1 MSYLEA
7 LFLGIVQGLTEFLP
21 ISSTGHLT
29 IIGKLMGL
37 ISAEN
42 PERWTSFI
50 AVIQLGTLL
59 AIIIYFWKDLW
70 NIFITFLNE
79 NLVKRKKFSEQDMN
93 SKMGWFII
101 LGSIPVA
108 IIGLGFKDA
117 IEGAFT
123 KNLYV
128 IATSLIVLGLILAF
142 AERVGKFK
150 REMKDIT
157 WKDSLIIGFAQSL
170 ALIPGSSRS
179 GTTITAGIFVGLKRE
194 TAARFSFLLSVPAIL
209 GSGLLE
215 FYSSLEYI
223 QTDGL
228 ITLAIATI
236 ASAVSGY
243 LTIAFLLSYLKK
255 HSTMVFV
262 YYRVF
267 IGIIIFILI
276 GLNIISA

>member
-70 NIFITFLNE
+70 NIFITFLKE
-79 NLVKRKKFSEQDMN
+79 NLLERKKYSEQDMN

-157 WKDSLIIGFAQSL
+157 WKDSLLIGFAQSL

-243 LTIAFLLSYLKK
+243 ITIAFLLSYLKK

-267 IGIIIFILI
+267 IGIAIFILI